1 MTNENPNKHLYMD
14 AQKYSELVN
23 IAHSSYIQSRLY
35 GQKESHIAD
44 LAIETASFFEAF
56 YHIMDA
62 YGDVTRTP
70 NFNIQVRQDSQV
82 NTYWDEV
89 MEKVKAQ
96 AAEEKKPKKER
107 KQVKEK

>member
-1 MTNENPNKHLYMD
+1 MD
-14 AQKYSELVN
+14 AQKYSELIQ
-23 IAHSSYIQSRLY
+23 IAHSSYIQTRLY

-62 YGDVTRTP
+62 YADVTRTP
-70 NFNIQVRQDSQV
+70 NFNIRVREDSEIKA
-82 NTYWDEV
+82 YWDEV

-96 AAEEKKPKKER
+96 ATEEKKPKKQER

>member
-1 MTNENPNKHLYMD
+1 MD
-14 AQKYSELVN
+14 AEQYSELIQ

-62 YGDVTRTP
+62 YSDVTRTP
-70 NFNIQVRQDSQV
+70 TFNIKYEKDSEF
-82 NTYWDEV
+82 NTYWAEV
-89 MEKVKAQ
+89 MKKIKAQ
-96 AAEEKKPKKER
+96 HAEEQKQPKKER